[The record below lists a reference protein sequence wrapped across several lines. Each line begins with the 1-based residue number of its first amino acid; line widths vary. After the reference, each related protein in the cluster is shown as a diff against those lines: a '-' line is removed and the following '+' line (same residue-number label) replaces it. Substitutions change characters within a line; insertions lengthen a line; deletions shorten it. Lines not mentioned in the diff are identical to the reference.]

1 MLWEALSAARDL
13 GRLQNIASI
22 LIRYGFGDAVRRM
35 GMANALERAGQ
46 ALHWKETE
54 EFAHLEPPAR
64 VRRALEDLGPT
75 FVKLGQILATRIDLF
90 SPEWIRE
97 FEKLQDKVPA
107 LDFEDIRPQLE
118 ADIGGPIED
127 VFKSLDQAPL
137 AAASIA
143 QVYRAQLGD
152 GSEVILK
159 VRRPN
164 IKATIETDLR
174 LLQRLAKIVE
184 TESPDLKRFHPQEVV
199 HQFTL
204 SLRNELDLA
213 AECRNAERIS
223 ENFNENPEIVIPK
236 VHWQWSGEQLNVQE
250 FIDGIP
256 GRNLKAVD
264 EYGLDRKILAQRGA
278 RAVLKMILQDGF
290 FHADPHPGNIYYL
303 RDGRIA
309 FIDFGMVGRLSEE
322 RRNQVVDLLRGL
334 VERNSSNVVEILL
347 DWAGDANINTQS
359 LATDIDAFVDHYH
372 GASLKQIKLSNM
384 LAELTRLLR
393 DHELSLP
400 PDLTLLIKTFIT
412 LEGMGG
418 QLDPDFDMVAE
429 ATPFLQRAML
439 TRYMPDVLIKRGWQS
454 ITNTIDVITGLPK
467 DLRGLLRAIRRG
479 TFKVNIEINRLEH
492 FANRIDKS
500 LGRLAMSSVIAALI
514 IGSSIVMTVKGGPT
528 IMGLPFLGFI
538 GFSGAVIGAIWLL
551 FSIWRSGK

>member
-13 GRLQNIASI
+13 GRIQNIASI

-412 LEGMGG
+412 LEGMGS